1 MSGEPAPSPF
11 RSPLYWV
18 AFAAGL
24 AWTVLLWTR
33 AAPLAS
39 TLDDEIGHFLV
50 ARDAW
55 VHPQLILNA
64 WGRVGTTLSFMLPAT
79 IGLQAARGA
88 ALAMSAG
95 VVLVATQI
103 ARLLGVRVLV
113 LVPVLLWFQPWF
125 HSYANAVLT
134 EIPFSLALAGAIWAA
149 LAGRLG
155 IASLLFGV
163 LPLMRHEGIAVLG
176 LWALYL
182 LLRRACRALALA
194 AAPEL
199 AYQAAF
205 GLALGKAPFSLYF
218 HSTTAGLYG
227 RGGWLHYLLP
237 LARSIG
243 PPVGLLAILG
253 IASGRRNLRLLLV
266 AAPYALLVLLETAIF
281 HFGLF
286 SSGGNI
292 SFLVPVA
299 VLAAVAA
306 AAGSDALIAFARRH
320 QPRSR
325 PRPRLAM
332 GSAVAALAAVATI
345 GYAFRTHPA
354 RADAAAVPMRQAVR
368 FLRLRQID
376 ASRATATHVWFFE
389 LSGKRIPAGDGY
401 HSPWSRPPP
410 PRRLARG
417 SVVVW
422 DCFYSNRFGLR
433 WRPLTLAGFH
443 ELARFG
449 RGRVV
454 VLERTAARG
463 KALPQPRCR
472 A

>member
-1 MSGEPAPSPF
+1 VSGTVPSSPF
-11 RSPLYWV
+11 RSPLYWA

-24 AWTVLLWTR
+24 IWTVLLWTR

-50 ARDAW
+50 ARDSW

-64 WGRVGTTLSFMLPAT
+64 WGRVGTTLTFMLPAAL
-79 IGLQAARGA
+79 GLQVARVA

-103 ARLLGVRVLV
+103 ARLVGVRTLA

-149 LAGRLG
+149 LAGRLEIG
-155 IASLLFGV
+155 SFLFGL

-176 LWALYL
+176 LWAVYL
-182 LLRRACRALALA
+182 LYRRAWRALALA

-199 AYQAAF
+199 AYQTAY
-205 GLALGKAPFSLYF
+205 ALVLERAPFSLYF
-218 HSTTAGLYG
+218 HSATAGIYG
-227 RGGWLHYLLP
+227 HGGWLHYVLP
-237 LARSIG
+237 LARSVG

-253 IASGRRNLRLLLV
+253 LVAGRRNVRLLLV
-266 AAPYALLVLLETAIF
+266 AAPYVLLVLLETAIF
-281 HFGLF
+281 RFGLF

-299 VLAAVAA
+299 AFAAVAA
-306 AAGSDALIAFARRH
+306 AAGTDVLIGYARRH
-320 QPRSR
+320 EWRSR
-325 PRPRLAM
+325 PRIAS
-332 GSAVAALAAVATI
+332 GAALAVVVAAVTI

-354 RADAAAVPMRQAVR
+354 RADAAALPMRGAVR
-368 FLRLRQID
+368 FLHARLID
-376 ASRATATHVWFFE
+376 PSRATATHVWFYE
-389 LSGKRIPAGDGY
+389 LSGTRIPAGDGY
-401 HSPWSRPPP
+401 HSPWSRPPDP
-410 PRRLARG
+410 QRLERG

-433 WRPLTLAGFH
+433 WRRLGLAGFH

-449 RGRVV
+449 GGRVV
-454 VLERTAARG
+454 VLERAALRG
-463 KALPQPRCR
+463 TALPRPRCR
-472 A
+472 T